1 MSLEWDVSSSH
12 WNDRDGLGMTGLD
25 QERRNEEVSQEVIPV
40 SIPAI
45 LAPSHHS
52 AIIRKYENNGDD
64 PGMRVEW
71 DQAQGLS
78 WQLSLYRNILSP
90 GRLRHCTSESPKE
103 LVPSKTLSE
112 TSSVS

>member
-1 MSLEWDVSSSH
+1 
-12 WNDRDGLGMTGLD
+12 MTGLD

-40 SIPAI
+40 SIPSI

-78 WQLSLYRNILSP
+78 WQLSLI
-90 GRLRHCTSESPKE
+90 K
-103 LVPSKTLSE
+103 V
-112 TSSVS
+112 

>member
-1 MSLEWDVSSSH
+1 MSVEWDVSSSH
-12 WNDRDGLGMTGLD
+12 WNDRDGLGVTGLD

-78 WQLSLYRNILSP
+78 WQLSLR
-90 GRLRHCTSESPKE
+90 E
-103 LVPSKTLSE
+103 VPLGD
-112 TSSVS
+112 